1 MLRILFIYF
10 LEEIERRDG
19 QVQQTFI
26 WFWNAFK
33 KQFRKFLCFVF
44 LFFFSSVFSGI
55 KKWTMF
61 FCIRSEM
68 QTPPTLPF
76 LTISLISI
84 NFFFSFYKKMM
95 WLLFSRFLKGGDLN
109 WVFQWEN
116 RESVPLNLLAGTPL

>member
-1 MLRILFIYF
+1 
-10 LEEIERRDG
+10 
-19 QVQQTFI
+19 
-26 WFWNAFK
+26 
-33 KQFRKFLCFVF
+33 